1 MLYVRKVPQNE
12 CWGKKSRRHKTM
24 GQGPH
29 LTPGLFVC
37 FLIKFYCSMV
47 AFAYMTSTVVLMY
60 QQRPS
65 ILKA

>member
-24 GQGPH
+24 CQGPH

-37 FLIKFYCSMV
+37 LFNK
-47 AFAYMTSTVVLMY
+47 VLLFHGCIRLHDIY
-60 QQRPS
+60 SGSDVPAET
-65 ILKA
+65 LHP